1 MYESTIF
8 DIFNGHVP
16 IKEKYIRANEA
27 AFMSKEYHKAIM
39 EKSRLRNI
47 FLKHRTKI
55 NKKKK

>member
-27 AFMSKEYHKAIM
+27 PFMPKEFHKAIM

-47 FLKHRTKI
+47 FLKH
-55 NKKKK
+55 